1 MEILIESSGATQI
14 LIMFAM
20 LVGGLAFFMYGMNV
34 MSTGLETMAGGGL
47 ERTMKKVT
55 SNDFFGF
62 FLGAGITV
70 AIQSSSAFTV
80 MLVGLVNSGIVQFG
94 NTFGMI
100 MGSNVGTT
108 LTAWILSLA
117 GIGKDSFVMT
127 LLQPMTFAPILAFV
141 GIVIRMFTK
150 SEKKH
155 NLGLI
160 FIGFAVLMFGMELM
174 SASMVTV
181 RSIPGFDKF
190 LASLTS
196 PIIALLVS
204 TIFTGVIQSSAA
216 TIGIVQALA
225 LAQIATD
232 NPLTWQMAIPL
243 VLGANIGTCVTALIS
258 SAGTNKNAKRVVIM
272 HFFVNVLGSGLCM
285 VIMYL
290 MKAFAVD
297 ILSSPIDMVGVA
309 IVHTLFNLVTTV
321 VLFPIK
327 KWVILLCTK
336 LVPEGKEEKQHAVFL
351 DERIFNNTPLAISE
365 CRRIANEMAEYTRSA
380 IMTAIGLIDNYDEQK
395 VQFVRDTE
403 TLTDKYED
411 KLGTYLVRLS
421 SNNLS
426 EDDSHA
432 VSRML
437 HSLSDFERISD
448 HALNLCATALEIKEK
463 NIVFSD
469 DARRELTIMTNAL
482 KEIMEITVDSF
493 INDDFEAAAHV
504 EPIEQ
509 VIDKLK
515 DELKARHI
523 DRLQK
528 GNCTVQMGFVFSDL
542 LTNMERVS
550 DHCSNIA
557 VYTIQQNSPK
567 LDTHKYLRKVKT
579 EAVGNFVEE
588 YTEYE
593 RKYSLD

>member
-1 MEILIESSGATQI
+1 MATQI
-14 LIMFAM
+14 LTMFAM
-20 LVGGLAFFMYGMNV
+20 LVGGLAFFLYGMSI
-34 MSTGLETMAGGGL
+34 MSSGLEQMAGGGL

-55 SNDFFGF
+55 SNDFLGF

-70 AIQSSSAFTV
+70 AIQSSSAMTV
-80 MLVGLVNSGIVQFG
+80 MLVGLVNSGIVDFG

-117 GIGKDSFVMT
+117 GISDDSFFMT
-127 LLQPMTFAPILAFV
+127 LLQPTTFAPILAFF
-141 GIVIRMFTK
+141 GIAIRMISK
-150 SEKKH
+150 NEKKH
-155 NLGLI
+155 NLGII
-160 FIGFAVLMFGMELM
+160 FIGFAVLMFGMDLM
-174 SASMVTV
+174 SDSMKSV
-181 RSIPGFDKF
+181 RTIPGFDTF
-190 LASLTS
+190 LASLAS

-204 TIFTGVIQSSAA
+204 TVFTGVIQSSAA

-225 LAQIATD
+225 LSGGI
-232 NPLTWQMAIPL
+232 TWQMAIPL

-258 SAGTNKNAKRVVIM
+258 SVGTNKNAKRVVMM
-272 HFFVNVLGSGLCM
+272 HFFVNVFGSTLCM
-285 VIMYL
+285 LIMYG
-290 MKAFAVD
+290 MKIFGVN
-297 ILSSPIDMVGVA
+297 ILNTEISVVGVA
-309 IVHTLFNLVTTV
+309 IVHTLFNLVTSI

-327 KWVILLCTK
+327 KLIIKFCTK
-336 LVPEGKEEKQHAVFL
+336 IIPDGEEKQRTAFL

-365 CRRIANEMAEYTRSA
+365 CRRLVNEMAGHTKTA
-380 IMTAIGLIDNYDEQK
+380 IMASLELIGSYDEQK
-395 VQFVRDTE
+395 SQFVREME

-426 EDDSHA
+426 EEDSHA

-448 HALNLCATALEIKEK
+448 HALNLCGTALEIKEK

-469 DARRELTIMTNAL
+469 EAKREIAIMIDALREIVD
-482 KEIMEITVDSF
+482 ITVNSF
-493 INDDFEAAAHV
+493 VNDDFEAASHV

-528 GNCTVQMGFVFSDL
+528 GECTVQMGFVFSDL

-557 VYTIQQNSPK
+557 VYTIQQDSPK

-579 EAVGNFVEE
+579 AAVGNFVEE
-588 YTEYE
+588 YGEYE
-593 RKYSLD
+593 KKYSLD

>member
-1 MEILIESSGATQI
+1 MATQI
-14 LIMFAM
+14 LTMFAM
-20 LVGGLAFFMYGMNV
+20 LVGGLAFFLYGMSI
-34 MSTGLETMAGGGL
+34 MSSGLEQMAGGGL

-55 SNDFFGF
+55 SNDFLGF

-70 AIQSSSAFTV
+70 AIQSSSAMTV
-80 MLVGLVNSGIVQFG
+80 MLVGLVNSGIVDFG

-117 GIGKDSFVMT
+117 GKSDDSFFMT
-127 LLQPMTFAPILAFV
+127 LLQPTTFAPILAFF
-141 GIVIRMFTK
+141 GIAIRMISK
-150 SEKKH
+150 NEKKH
-155 NLGLI
+155 NLGII
-160 FIGFAVLMFGMELM
+160 FIGFAVLMFGMDLM
-174 SASMVTV
+174 SDSMKSV
-181 RSIPGFDKF
+181 RTIPGFDTF
-190 LASLTS
+190 LASLAS

-204 TIFTGVIQSSAA
+204 TVFTGVIQSSAA

-225 LAQIATD
+225 LSGGI
-232 NPLTWQMAIPL
+232 TWQMAIPL

-258 SAGTNKNAKRVVIM
+258 SVGTNKNAKRVVMM
-272 HFFVNVLGSGLCM
+272 HFFVNVFGSTLCM
-285 VIMYL
+285 LIMYG
-290 MKAFAVD
+290 MKIFGVN
-297 ILSSPIDMVGVA
+297 ILNTEISVVGVA
-309 IVHTLFNLVTTV
+309 IVHTLFNLVTSI

-327 KWVILLCTK
+327 KLIIKFCTK
-336 LVPEGKEEKQHAVFL
+336 IIPDGEEKQRTAFL

-365 CRRIANEMAEYTRSA
+365 CRRLANEMAGHTKTA
-380 IMTAIGLIDNYDEQK
+380 IMASLELIGSYDEQK
-395 VQFVRDTE
+395 SQFVREME

-426 EDDSHA
+426 EEDSHA

-448 HALNLCATALEIKEK
+448 HALNLCGTALEIKEK

-469 DARRELTIMTNAL
+469 EAKHEIAIMIDALREIVD
-482 KEIMEITVDSF
+482 ITVNSF
-493 INDDFEAAAHV
+493 VNDDFEAASHV

-528 GNCTVQMGFVFSDL
+528 GECTVQMGFVFSDL

-557 VYTIQQNSPK
+557 VYTIQQDSPK

-579 EAVGNFVEE
+579 AAVGNFVEE
-588 YTEYE
+588 YGEYE
-593 RKYSLD
+593 KKYSLD

>member
-1 MEILIESSGATQI
+1 MATQI
-14 LIMFAM
+14 LTMFAM
-20 LVGGLAFFMYGMNV
+20 LVGGLAFFLYGMST
-34 MSTGLETMAGGGL
+34 MSSGLEQMAGGGL

-55 SNDFFGF
+55 SNDFMGF

-70 AIQSSSAFTV
+70 AIQSSSAMTV
-80 MLVGLVNSGIVQFG
+80 MLVGLVNSGIVEFG

-117 GIGKDSFVMT
+117 GIGEGNFFIT
-127 LLQPMTFAPILAFV
+127 LLQPMTFAPILAFI
-141 GIVIRMFTK
+141 GIVIRMISK
-150 SEKKH
+150 SEKKR
-155 NLGLI
+155 NLGII

-174 SASMVTV
+174 SESMRAVRTV
-181 RSIPGFDKF
+181 PGFDKF

-204 TIFTGVIQSSAA
+204 TVFTGVIQSSAA

-225 LAQIATD
+225 LTGVI
-232 NPLTWQMAIPL
+232 TWQMAIPL

-258 SAGTNKNAKRVVIM
+258 SLGTNKNAKRVVIM
-272 HFFVNVLGSGLCM
+272 HFFVNVFGSMLCM
-285 VIMYL
+285 MIMYG
-290 MKAFAVD
+290 MEIFGVN
-297 ILSSPIDMVGVA
+297 ILNAKIDMVGVA
-309 IVHTLFNLVTTV
+309 VIHTMFNLVTTV

-327 KWVILLCTK
+327 KLIIKFCTIII
-336 LVPEGKEEKQHAVFL
+336 PDGKEEQHTAFL
-351 DERIFNNTPLAISE
+351 DERIFNNTPIAISE
-365 CRRIANEMAEYTRSA
+365 CRRLANEMAEYTRKA
-380 IMTAIGLIDNYDEQK
+380 IMQSLELVWNYSEKKAQY
-395 VQFVRDTE
+395 VRDTE
-403 TLTDKYED
+403 GITDKYED

-421 SNNLS
+421 SNNLT
-426 EDDSHA
+426 EEDSHA

-448 HALNLCATALEIKEK
+448 HALNISDIALEIKEK
-463 NIVFSD
+463 NIAFSD
-469 DARRELTIMTNAL
+469 DAKREIIIMMNAL
-482 KEIMEITVDSF
+482 KEIMNITIDSF
-493 INDDFEAAAHV
+493 MNDDFEAASHV

-515 DELKARHI
+515 DELKSRHI
-523 DRLQK
+523 ERLQK
-528 GNCTVQMGFVFSDL
+528 GECTVQMGFVFSDL

-557 VYTIQQNSPK
+557 VFTIQQDSPK
-567 LDTHKYLRKVKT
+567 LDTHKYLRKIRNSD
-579 EAVGNFVEE
+579 VGNFVEE
-588 YTEYE
+588 YNEYE

>member
-1 MEILIESSGATQI
+1 MATQI
-14 LIMFAM
+14 LTMFAM
-20 LVGGLAFFMYGMNV
+20 LVGGLAFFLYGMST
-34 MSTGLETMAGGGL
+34 MSSGLEQMAGGGL

-55 SNDFFGF
+55 SNDFLGF

-70 AIQSSSAFTV
+70 AIQSSSAMTV
-80 MLVGLVNSGIVQFG
+80 MLVGLVNSGIVEFG

-117 GIGKDSFVMT
+117 GIGEGNFFMT

-141 GIVIRMFTK
+141 GIVLRMMSK

-155 NLGLI
+155 NLGII

-174 SASMVTV
+174 SDSMASV
-181 RSIPGFDKF
+181 RTIPGFDKF

-204 TIFTGVIQSSAA
+204 TIFTGIIQSSAA

-225 LAQIATD
+225 LSGGI
-232 NPLTWQMAIPL
+232 TWQMAIPL

-258 SAGTNKNAKRVVIM
+258 SVGTNKNAKRVVVM
-272 HFFVNVLGSGLCM
+272 HFFVNVFGSTLCM
-285 VIMYL
+285 VIMYV
-290 MKAFAVD
+290 MKAFGITLLNAE
-297 ILSSPIDMVGVA
+297 IDMVGVA
-309 IVHTLFNLVTTV
+309 IVHTLFNLVTTI

-327 KWVILLCTK
+327 KLVIKFCTK
-336 LVPEGKEEKQHAVFL
+336 LVPDTEEKKHTAFL

-365 CRRIANEMAEYTRSA
+365 CRRLSNEMAEHTRTA
-380 IMTAIGLIDNYDEQK
+380 IMTALGLMNNYDEQK
-395 VQFVRDTE
+395 AQFVRDTE
-403 TLTDKYED
+403 TITDKYED

-426 EDDSHA
+426 EEDSHA

-448 HALNLCATALEIKEK
+448 HALNLCGTALEIKEK

-469 DARRELTIMTNAL
+469 DAKREISVMTDAL
-482 KEIMEITVDSF
+482 KEIVNITVDSF
-493 INDDFEAAAHV
+493 INDDFDMASHV

-528 GNCTVQMGFVFSDL
+528 GECTVQMGFVFSDL

-550 DHCSNIA
+550 DHCSNVA
-557 VYTIQQNSPK
+557 VYTIQQDSPK

-579 EAVGNFVEE
+579 SAVGNFVEE
-588 YTEYE
+588 YGEYE
-593 RKYSLD
+593 KKYSLD

>member
-1 MEILIESSGATQI
+1 MAPQI
-14 LIMFAM
+14 LTMFAM
-20 LVGGLAFFMYGMNV
+20 LVGGLAFFLYGMST
-34 MSTGLETMAGGGL
+34 MSSGLEQMAGGGL

-55 SNDFFGF
+55 SNDFMGF

-70 AIQSSSAFTV
+70 AIQSSSAMTV
-80 MLVGLVNSGIVQFG
+80 MLVGLVNSGIVEFG

-117 GIGKDSFVMT
+117 GIGEGNFFIT
-127 LLQPMTFAPILAFV
+127 LLQPMTFAPILAFI
-141 GIVIRMFTK
+141 GIVIRMISK
-150 SEKKH
+150 SEKKR
-155 NLGLI
+155 NLGII

-174 SASMVTV
+174 SESMRAVRTV
-181 RSIPGFDKF
+181 PGFDKF

-204 TIFTGVIQSSAA
+204 TVFTGIIQSSAA

-225 LAQIATD
+225 LTGVI
-232 NPLTWQMAIPL
+232 TWQMAIPL

-258 SAGTNKNAKRVVIM
+258 SLGTNKNAKRVVIM
-272 HFFVNVLGSGLCM
+272 HFFVNVFGSMLCM
-285 VIMYL
+285 MIMYG
-290 MKAFAVD
+290 MEIFGVN
-297 ILSSPIDMVGVA
+297 ILNAKIDMVGVA
-309 IVHTLFNLVTTV
+309 VIHTMFNLVTTV

-327 KWVILLCTK
+327 KLIIKFCTIII
-336 LVPEGKEEKQHAVFL
+336 PDGKEEQHTAFL
-351 DERIFNNTPLAISE
+351 DERIFNNTPIAISE
-365 CRRIANEMAEYTRSA
+365 CRRLANEMAEYTRKA
-380 IMTAIGLIDNYDEQK
+380 IMQSLELVWNYSEKKAQY
-395 VQFVRDTE
+395 VRDTE
-403 TLTDKYED
+403 GITDKYED

-421 SNNLS
+421 SNNLT
-426 EDDSHA
+426 EEDSHA

-448 HALNLCATALEIKEK
+448 HALNISDIALEIKEK
-463 NIVFSD
+463 NIAFSD
-469 DARRELTIMTNAL
+469 DAKREIIIMMNAL
-482 KEIMEITVDSF
+482 KEIMNITIDSF
-493 INDDFEAAAHV
+493 MNDDFEAASHV

-515 DELKARHI
+515 DELKSRHI
-523 DRLQK
+523 ERLQK
-528 GNCTVQMGFVFSDL
+528 GECTVQMGFVFSDL

-557 VYTIQQNSPK
+557 VFTIQQDSPK
-567 LDTHKYLRKVKT
+567 LDTHKYLRKIRNSD
-579 EAVGNFVEE
+579 VGNFVEE
-588 YTEYE
+588 YNEYE

>member
-34 MSTGLETMAGGGL
+34 MSNGLETMAGGGL

-55 SNDFFGF
+55 ANDFLGL

-80 MLVGLVNSGIVQFG
+80 MLVGLVNSGIIQFG

-100 MGSNVGTT
+100 MGSNIGTT

-117 GIGKDSFVMT
+117 GIGEGNFFMT

-141 GIVIRMFTK
+141 GIVLRMMSK

-155 NLGLI
+155 NLGII

-174 SASMVTV
+174 SASMVSV
-181 RSIPGFDKF
+181 REIPGFDKF
-190 LASLTS
+190 LASLSS

-225 LAQIATD
+225 LSGGI
-232 NPLTWQMAIPL
+232 TWQMAIPL

-258 SAGTNKNAKRVVIM
+258 SVGTNKNAKRVVMM
-272 HFFVNVLGSGLCM
+272 HFFVNVFGSALCM
-285 VIMYL
+285 IIMYL
-290 MKAFAVD
+290 LPIFGVDWLKSVDVRMVD
-297 ILSSPIDMVGVA
+297 IA
-309 IVHTLFNLVTTV
+309 IIHTLFNFVTTV

-327 KWVILLCTK
+327 KLIIKFCTK
-336 LVPEGKEEKQHAVFL
+336 IVPEGKDEKQHTVFL

-365 CRRIANEMAEYTRSA
+365 CRRLSNEMAKHTK
-380 IMTAIGLIDNYDEQK
+380 TAIVTSLELIDGYDEQK
-395 VQFVRDTE
+395 SQFVRDME

-448 HALNLCATALEIKEK
+448 HALNLCGTALEIKEK

-469 DARRELTIMTNAL
+469 DAKREISIMTDAL
-482 KEIMEITVDSF
+482 KEIVNITVDSF
-493 INDDFEAAAHV
+493 INDDFEAASHV

-515 DELKARHI
+515 DELKSRHI

-528 GNCTVQMGFVFSDL
+528 GECTVQMGFVFSDL

-550 DHCSNIA
+550 DHCSNVA
-557 VYTIQQNSPK
+557 VYTIQQDSPK

-579 EAVGNFVEE
+579 AAVGNFVEE
-588 YTEYE
+588 YGEYE
-593 RKYSLD
+593 KKYSLD

>member
-1 MEILIESSGATQI
+1 MEILIESTGATQI

-34 MSTGLETMAGGGL
+34 MSSGLETMAGGGL

-55 SNDFFGF
+55 ANDFLGF

-117 GIGKDSFVMT
+117 GISKDSFVMT
-127 LLQPMTFAPILAFV
+127 LLQPMTFSPILAFI

-155 NLGLI
+155 NLGII

-174 SASMVTV
+174 SASMVSV
-181 RSIPGFDKF
+181 REIPGFDKF
-190 LASLTS
+190 LASLSS

-225 LAQIATD
+225 LSGGI
-232 NPLTWQMAIPL
+232 TWQMAIPL

-258 SAGTNKNAKRVVIM
+258 SVGTNKNAKRVVIM
-272 HFFVNVLGSGLCM
+272 HFFVNVFGSGICM
-285 VIMYL
+285 IIMYI
-290 MKAFAVD
+290 MKALGVALLGAE
-297 ILSSPIDMVGVA
+297 IGMVGVA
-309 IVHTLFNLVTTV
+309 IVHTLFNVVTTV

-327 KWVILLCTK
+327 KILIGFCAK
-336 LVPEGKEEKQHAVFL
+336 LVPEDKEEKQHTAFL

-365 CRRIANEMAEYTRSA
+365 CRRLSNEMADYTRQA
-380 IMTAIGLIDNYDEQK
+380 IMSSLDIIAGYDESK
-395 VQFVRDTE
+395 AKFVKDIE

-421 SNNLS
+421 SNNLT

-448 HALNLCATALEIKEK
+448 HALNLCGTALEIKEK
-463 NIVFSD
+463 NIVFSN
-469 DARRELTIMTNAL
+469 DAKRELGVTIQAL
-482 KEIMEITVDSF
+482 REIVDITIDSYVH
-493 INDDFEAAAHV
+493 DDFEKAAQV

-515 DELKARHI
+515 DDLKARHI

-528 GNCTVQMGFVFSDL
+528 GECTVQMGFVFSDL
-542 LTNMERVS
+542 LTNIERVS

-557 VYTIQQNSPK
+557 VYTIQRDSPK
-567 LDTHKYLRKVKT
+567 LDTHKYLRNVKT
-579 EAVGNFVEE
+579 DAVGNFVEE
-588 YTEYE
+588 YNIYE
-593 RKYSLD
+593 KKYSLD